1 MEEMKR
7 QADRWLSANVY
18 QIIIIIIIIII
29 IKNEKIS
36 VTLCENAAVA
46 PYIVKT
52 ALPTDSTWIYT
63 VSHKKVHS

>member
-18 QIIIIIIIIII
+18 QIIIIIIII